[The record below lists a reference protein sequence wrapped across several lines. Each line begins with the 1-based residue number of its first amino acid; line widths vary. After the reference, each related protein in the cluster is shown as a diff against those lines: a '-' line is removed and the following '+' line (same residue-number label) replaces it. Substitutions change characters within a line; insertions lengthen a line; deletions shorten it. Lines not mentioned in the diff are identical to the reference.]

1 MTTLEL
7 KQKKLNIYPKDK
19 KMLTFDI
26 DGSKAS
32 FHHRDLVSLYY
43 FVIKNINLYLR
54 KDVFEKVPQLK
65 IKNALLASNIIYKPE
80 SRRVNPEEVKE
91 DGIESYYR
99 VATIVINKK
108 AFQLNLAMLFE
119 IKKEIE
125 NFFERTDF
133 QIRFYEN
140 GFKLFITKEKDKTIL
155 QFVKKDSKEVIRIS
169 KENIKVLI
177 RHLKEKMIYDWR
189 LYNVRISDKFA
200 ILQTRRINTFIL
212 KISNKEFEIG
222 RDVLIAISLSV

>member
-1 MTTLEL
+1 
-7 KQKKLNIYPKDK
+7 
-19 KMLTFDI
+19 
-26 DGSKAS
+26 
-32 FHHRDLVSLYY
+32 
-43 FVIKNINLYLR
+43 
-54 KDVFEKVPQLK
+54 
-65 IKNALLASNIIYKPE
+65 
-80 SRRVNPEEVKE
+80 
-91 DGIESYYR
+91 
-99 VATIVINKK
+99 
-108 AFQLNLAMLFE
+108 MLFE

-125 NFFERTDF
+125 SFFERTDF

-140 GFKLFITKEKDKTIL
+140 GFKLFITKEKDKTVL
-155 QFVKKDSKEVIRIS
+155 QFVKKDSKEVIKVS
-169 KENIKVLI
+169 KEQIKVLI

>member
-26 DGSKAS
+26 DRNKAS

-54 KDVFEKVPQLK
+54 KYVFEKVPQLK
-65 IKNALLASNIIYKPE
+65 IKNALLVSNVIFKPE
-80 SRRVNPEEVKE
+80 SKRVNPEEVKE
-91 DGIESYYR
+91 DEIENYYR

-125 NFFERTDF
+125 SFFERTDF

-140 GFKLFITKEKDKTIL
+140 GFKLFITKEKDKTVL
-155 QFVKKDSKEVIRIS
+155 QFVKKDSKEVIKVS
-169 KENIKVLI
+169 KEQIKVLI